1 MRLTDELIRKAI
13 HVSFLVVPLAYFY
26 GVPKYLVRDFLL
38 AGTILSIGVE
48 ILRLHE
54 PRVRSFFK
62 QFFGGLTR
70 RHEKRAL
77 LGSTYLM
84 IASLVSVE
92 LFSVEIC
99 TAALGALVLGDT
111 AAALIGKKW
120 GRIHPFG
127 SRKSLEGSIS
137 LMVVSFLF
145 SLLLVRLPWEIALV
159 GAVVAAIFEFLPI
172 PLDDNFAIPLSSGFA
187 MKLLS

>member
-1 MRLTDELIRKAI
+1 MRLTDELIRKSI
-13 HVSFLVVPLAYFY
+13 HVSFLIVPLAYFY
-26 GVPKYLVRDFLL
+26 GVPKHIVRDFLL
-38 AGTILSIGVE
+38 VGTVVSIGFE

-54 PRVRSFFK
+54 PRVRSFFR

-111 AAALIGKKW
+111 AAALVGKKW

-127 SRKSLEGSIS
+127 SRKSLEGSVA
-137 LMVVSFLF
+137 LLVVSFLF
-145 SLLLVRLPWEIALV
+145 SLFVVHLSWEVALL
-159 GAVVAAIFEFLPI
+159 GAVVAAVFEFLPI

-187 MKLLS
+187 MKLIS